1 MFHLTIFIMTYFQV
15 LIEIAFIENCCSFF
29 FLAASGILSS
39 SSIFHWPRAQEKWRQ
54 LAWLLVWPIHLV
66 FLITIPDCEKP
77 RFKRWF
83 PLTFLMCIVWIG
95 SLSYVVAWM
104 ITIIG
109 ELPSESGSVYVF
121 VSYGAEMLHPN
132 STVIYNCRVWMS
144 ICANKVYVQKSLC
157 YSYHHLTGIFI
168 FPFSASPLTSY
179 QWSWTS
185 QHIHNL
191 VLVM

>member
-1 MFHLTIFIMTYFQV
+1 VFQLTIFILTYFQV
-15 LIEIAFIENCCSFF
+15 LNEIVFIENYCFF
-29 FLAASGILSS
+29 FYLAASGILSS
-39 SSIFHWPRAQEKWRQ
+39 SSIFHWPRAQKKWRQ

-109 ELPSESGSVYVF
+109 ELPSESGSVYIFVSHGAEILHLHITAEFEWVF
-121 VSYGAEMLHPN
+121 VKIKHMCKKAYA
-132 STVIYNCRVWMS
+132 
-144 ICANKVYVQKSLC
+144 VY
-157 YSYHHLTGIFI
+157 T
-168 FPFSASPLTSY
+168 T
-179 QWSWTS
+179 T
-185 QHIHNL
+185 
-191 VLVM
+191 

>member
-1 MFHLTIFIMTYFQV
+1 
-15 LIEIAFIENCCSFF
+15 
-29 FLAASGILSS
+29 
-39 SSIFHWPRAQEKWRQ
+39 

-109 ELPSESGSVYVF
+109 ELPSESGSVYIF
-121 VSYGAEMLHPN
+121 FFCFMYF
-132 STVIYNCRVWMS
+132 TIIYNCRIWMS
-144 ICANKVYVQKSLC
+144 ICAGNPYVL
-157 YSYHHLTGIFI
+157 
-168 FPFSASPLTSY
+168 
-179 QWSWTS
+179 
-185 QHIHNL
+185 
-191 VLVM
+191 